1 MNFAPKKLT
10 PLFAY
15 SILWL
20 LLLTWLWYS
29 SLPPKPFTG
38 DVKSILIGEWK
49 ISNQTIL
56 FRANGTCE
64 SIVPPFNSGGDST
77 VFKGTYW
84 VMNDTFTMSS
94 GKRFFRS
101 QHDDKG
107 EDAPFVLDR
116 SNIDMGN
123 LDQWEMYNN
132 DKSALPTSYQ
142 VISFHAATR
151 QMATRRDFG
160 PTDSD
165 NDASAGTVR
174 SIWTKQP

>member
-1 MNFAPKKLT
+1 MNFALKKITSSFVQLIFAL
-10 PLFAY
+10 PLLGFALY
-15 SILWL
+15 M
-20 LLLTWLWYS
+20 T
-29 SLPPKPFTG
+29 LPPKPFTG

-56 FRANGTCE
+56 FRVDGTCE
-64 SIVPPFNSGGDST
+64 SVVPPFNSGGAFT

-107 EDAPFVLDR
+107 NDAPFVLDR

-142 VISFHAATR
+142 VISFRAATR
-151 QMATRRDFG
+151 QMLTRRDFG

-165 NDASAGTVR
+165 NDASVGTVR
-174 SIWTKQP
+174 STWTKQP